1 MDWDVHVAREEA
13 RYADGE
19 GRLTDEPDARQ
30 RQLVRMAMAAGGAGL
45 ARLMQG
51 RMHEA
56 AVWFT
61 RSGNRYRESYAAAP
75 PGSWGRVVGAIK
87 ARLLAGD
94 AEGERADA
102 AWAFAVGAH
111 RSESSIGRYA
121 ATLAAL
127 VRDDDDLASR
137 LAASLL
143 AEPEDAFPR
152 PVAAALVALAA
163 RERAAYG
170 EAVRSVLASFE
181 ERDAYLE
188 DIPVADTVIVL
199 ETLAARRG
207 IAAGLHSSLLPPV
220 G

>member
-1 MDWDVHVAREEA
+1 VDWEDHAAREEA

-19 GRLTDEPDARQ
+19 GRLPDEPDARQ
-30 RQLVRMAMAAGGAGL
+30 RQLVRMAMAASGAGL

-51 RMHEA
+51 RAGEA
-56 AVWFT
+56 AAWFT
-61 RSGNRYRESYAAAP
+61 RSAERYRESHTDAP
-75 PGSWGRVVGAIK
+75 PGSWGRILGAIK

-94 AEGERADA
+94 AAGARRDA
-102 AWAFAVGAH
+102 EWAFDAGAD
-111 RSESSIGRYA
+111 RSESPIGRYA
-121 ATLAAL
+121 AVLAAL
-127 VRDDDDLASR
+127 ALEDDERASR

-143 AEPEDAFPR
+143 EEPGDAFPR
-152 PVAAALVALAA
+152 AVAVALAA
-163 RERAAYG
+163 LAAHDAAAYT
-170 EAVRSVLASFE
+170 EAADAVLASFE

-207 IAAGLHSSLLPPV
+207 IAADLRSELLPLA